1 MKYMLMILAVSLT
14 ACTATL
20 KTPRSELSWT
30 SDKSKNVLND
40 DRPAP
45 VITQKDLEKLDPYL
59 LAAPLLLAVAWMT
72 FAYMRERKS

>member
-1 MKYMLMILAVSLT
+1 MKYLLMILAVSLT

-20 KTPRSELSWT
+20 KTTETERSWDSER
-30 SDKSKNVLND
+30 NVLTD

-45 VITQKDLEKLDPYL
+45 VITQEDLENLNPL
-59 LAAPLLLAVAWMT
+59 LLTVPLLLAVAWMT